1 MDNATPN
8 APAAGAEGARLR
20 GILLVL
26 LINAV
31 PLVGVL
37 RYEWSAINV
46 LVLYWFENVLVA
58 VCTCIRIAVHRRLT
72 RKKGYWRKSQLGIK
86 VNDKPMQTGLLGE
99 YAVGAFVFTGRARH
113 LRRRDRA
120 DPAPELSGPAD
131 VAGLVRADPARRR
144 RDRGDARRRARR
156 PI

>member
-58 VCTCIRIAVHRRLT
+58 VCTC
-72 RKKGYWRKSQLGIK
+72 
-86 VNDKPMQTGLLGE
+86 
-99 YAVGAFVFTGRARH
+99 
-113 LRRRDRA
+113 
-120 DPAPELSGPAD
+120 
-131 VAGLVRADPARRR
+131 
-144 RDRGDARRRARR
+144 
-156 PI
+156 